1 MVVPP
6 SRLQQIRLELK
17 ESRARCDAMSAD
29 CNRLLLGTRESTEHS
44 LDLMALADNLLARE

>member
-29 CNRLLLGTRESTEHS
+29 CNRLLLGTRESIEHS
-44 LDLMALADNLLARE
+44 LDLMALADKLLARE